1 MIRAAALALA
11 LLAGPAAAVTSVL
24 EEDASLGLGAE
35 LKALDKINGQV
46 SSFEMLAGGSVQI
59 GKLVIRLKECRYP
72 RDNPDGD
79 AFAFL
84 TISEPAKS
92 ETPIFEGWMIAS
104 SPALNALD
112 HFRYDVWVLRCKTL

>member
-1 MIRAAALALA
+1 MIRAACLSL
-11 LLAGPAAAVTSVL
+11 LLASAPAWAVTSVY
-24 EEDASLGLGAE
+24 EESVSLGLGAE

-59 GKLVIRLKECRYP
+59 GKLVIELRECRYP
-72 RDNPDGD
+72 QDNPDGD
-79 AFAFL
+79 AFAYL
-84 TISEPAKS
+84 PITEPAKS
-92 ETPIFEGWMIAS
+92 DTPVFEGWMVAS